1 MGSGRGGRLAGA
13 GALACVLCL
22 LAYSLSAAQPSPLIV
37 GGGKANA
44 AGWRFA
50 VALEVKRRLIC
61 SGSLIAPTK
70 VLTAAHCVK
79 SAKHRQLSVLAGSPS
94 ISPQRRAPRIKVTAV
109 VLDPGYNGRKD
120 ERDFAVLTLASA
132 PPAEPIALA
141 TAAES
146 KAATR
151 PGRIVRSGGWG
162 TRSAWG
168 FNIAR
173 RLKTTKERVYRARKC
188 DRVYGKTR
196 GFQQASM
203 ICALGKRSRA
213 DPQPPSSARDLLR
226 GGQRRPAR
234 RGHSG
239 RPTADRSG
247 ERRGLPLRGRR
258 RQHLRPRRPQA
269 GLHREGDRGPVA
281 PAARARGRCTPR
293 AKRAVWKPRA
303 GLEPATAALRELCST
318 N

>member
-1 MGSGRGGRLAGA
+1 MGCGRGGRLAGA
-13 GALACVLCL
+13 GALACALCL
-22 LAYSLSAAQPSPLIV
+22 ASSLSAAQPSPLIV

-50 VALEVKRRLIC
+50 VALEEKRRLIC

-79 SAKHRQLSVLAGSPS
+79 SAKRRQLSVLAGSPW

-132 PPAEPIALA
+132 PAAEPIALA

-168 FNIAR
+168 FNVAR

-203 ICALGKRSRA
+203 ICALGKRVRRIRSR
-213 DPQPPSSARDLLR
+213 
-226 GGQRRPAR
+226 
-234 RGHSG
+234 
-239 RPTADRSG
+239 
-247 ERRGLPLRGRR
+247 LPL
-258 RQHLRPRRPQA
+258 HA
-269 GLHREGDRGPVA
+269 TSCEGDSGGPLVA
-281 PAARARGRCTPR
+281 DTPAGPRLIGAVSAGVFPCGVGGASIYARVAHRLGFVER
-293 AKRAVWKPRA
+293 AIEAP
-303 GLEPATAALRELCST
+303 
-318 N
+318 

>member
-1 MGSGRGGRLAGA
+1 MGCGRGGRLAGA
-13 GALACVLCL
+13 GALACALCL
-22 LAYSLSAAQPSPLIV
+22 ASSLPAAQPSPLIV

-50 VALEVKRRLIC
+50 VALEQKRRLIC

-79 SAKHRQLSVLAGSPS
+79 SAKRRQLSVLAGSPW

-132 PPAEPIALA
+132 PAAEPITLA

-168 FNIAR
+168 FNVAR

-203 ICALGKRSRA
+203 ICALGKRVRRIRSR
-213 DPQPPSSARDLLR
+213 
-226 GGQRRPAR
+226 
-234 RGHSG
+234 
-239 RPTADRSG
+239 
-247 ERRGLPLRGRR
+247 LPL
-258 RQHLRPRRPQA
+258 HA
-269 GLHREGDRGPVA
+269 TSCEGDSGGPLVA
-281 PAARARGRCTPR
+281 DTPAGPRLIGAVSAGVFPCGVGGASIYARVAHRLGFVER
-293 AKRAVWKPRA
+293 AIEAP
-303 GLEPATAALRELCST
+303 
-318 N
+318 